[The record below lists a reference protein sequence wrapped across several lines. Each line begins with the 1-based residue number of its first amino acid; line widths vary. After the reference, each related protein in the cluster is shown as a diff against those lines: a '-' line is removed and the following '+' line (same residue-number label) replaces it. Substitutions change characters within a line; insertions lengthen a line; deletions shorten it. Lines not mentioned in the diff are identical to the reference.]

1 MARSGFE
8 RAQFSQ
14 RRQLVHPAILDEL
27 SSPAPEFFGFA
38 PAKPCR
44 LGCMQQRWE
53 TRVLLTAQSGVS
65 EYLAAV
71 HRLAPLIR
79 EQRSSFDRERRIPE
93 AVFAALADAGL
104 FRLYLPK
111 TLGGPELSP
120 FDFMRIVEAA
130 SALDGSVGWLVGNGG
145 GMSRI
150 GGYLPESV
158 ARDWFADPRA
168 FIVSATGAIGRAERA
183 NGGYR
188 VSGRW
193 PFGSGAHHATRFMG
207 LASAKTSEGEN
218 GPPMCC
224 YFNRSDVQVHDTWFV
239 SGLRATGSCDF
250 EVQSV
255 FVPIEHTHP
264 LVDFKPTQAGP
275 LYRLPGLSAFAWT
288 VSVVPL
294 GIAQGAID
302 SFVGLAGK
310 KMRLGSSVPLRDHE
324 PIQSMIG
331 RSETA
336 VRAARAFLVDAME
349 ELMAAT
355 DIGGDRL
362 LQARAFF
369 RAACANAAESAV
381 RVVDW
386 IAADA
391 GTAAI
396 FETGTL
402 ERSVRDVHAA
412 TKHVA
417 MSPNSYVVAGRLS
430 LGLEPGTTRI

>member
-1 MARSGFE
+1 M
-8 RAQFSQ
+8 
-14 RRQLVHPAILDEL
+14 LMTV
-27 SSPAPEFFGFA
+27 
-38 PAKPCR
+38 
-44 LGCMQQRWE
+44 
-53 TRVLLTAQSGVS
+53 QSGVS

-71 HRLAPLIR
+71 HRLGPLIR
-79 EQRSSFDRERRIPE
+79 DQRRSFDQERRIPDV
-93 AVFAALADAGL
+93 VFTALADAGL

-150 GGYLPESV
+150 GGYLQESTV
-158 ARDWFADPRA
+158 RDWFVDPRA
-168 FIVSATGAIGRAERA
+168 FVVSATGAIGTAERVS
-183 NGGYR
+183 GGYR

-207 LASAKTSEGEN
+207 LASFKSTDGQN
-218 GPPMCC
+218 GPPVCC
-224 YFNRSDVQVHDTWFV
+224 YFSKSDVQVYDTWFV

-250 EVQSV
+250 EVQNV

-264 LVDFKPTQAGP
+264 LVDFTPTHPGP

-302 SFVGLAGK
+302 YFIELAGK
-310 KMRLGSSVPLRDHE
+310 KMRLGSALPLREHE
-324 PIQSMIG
+324 STQAMIG
-331 RSETA
+331 RAETA

-349 ELMAAT
+349 ELMTAT
-355 DIGGDRL
+355 DVGGDRL

-369 RAACANAAESAV
+369 RAACTNAADTAI

-386 IAADA
+386 IATDA

-396 FETGTL
+396 FEAGTL

-417 MSPNSYVVAGRLS
+417 MTPNNYIVAGRLT

>member
-1 MARSGFE
+1 M
-8 RAQFSQ
+8 
-14 RRQLVHPAILDEL
+14 LMTV
-27 SSPAPEFFGFA
+27 
-38 PAKPCR
+38 
-44 LGCMQQRWE
+44 
-53 TRVLLTAQSGVS
+53 QSGVS

-71 HRLAPLIR
+71 HRLGPLIR
-79 EQRSSFDRERRIPE
+79 DQRRSFDQERRIPDG
-93 AVFAALADAGL
+93 VFTALADAGL

-120 FDFMRIVEAA
+120 FDFMQIVEAA

-150 GGYLPESV
+150 GGYLQESTV
-158 ARDWFADPRA
+158 RDWFADPRA
-168 FIVSATGAIGRAERA
+168 FVVSATGAIGTAERVS
-183 NGGYR
+183 GGYR

-207 LASAKTSEGEN
+207 LASFKSTDGQN
-218 GPPMCC
+218 GPPVCC
-224 YFNRSDVQVHDTWFV
+224 YFSKSDVQVYDTWFV

-250 EVQSV
+250 EVQNV

-264 LVDFKPTQAGP
+264 LVDFTPTHPGP

-302 SFVGLAGK
+302 YFIELAGK
-310 KMRLGSSVPLRDHE
+310 KMRLGSALPLREHE
-324 PIQSMIG
+324 STQAMIG
-331 RSETA
+331 RAETA

-349 ELMAAT
+349 ELMTAT
-355 DIGGDRL
+355 DVGGDRL

-369 RAACANAAESAV
+369 RAACTNAADTAI

-386 IAADA
+386 IATDA

-396 FETGTL
+396 FEAGTL

-417 MSPNSYVVAGRLS
+417 MTPNNYIVAGRLT

>member
-1 MARSGFE
+1 M
-8 RAQFSQ
+8 
-14 RRQLVHPAILDEL
+14 LMTV
-27 SSPAPEFFGFA
+27 
-38 PAKPCR
+38 
-44 LGCMQQRWE
+44 
-53 TRVLLTAQSGVS
+53 QSGVS

-71 HRLAPLIR
+71 HRLGPLIR
-79 EQRSSFDRERRIPE
+79 EQRRSFDQERRIPDG
-93 AVFAALADAGL
+93 VFTALADAGL

-150 GGYLPESV
+150 GGYLQESTV
-158 ARDWFADPRA
+158 RDWFADPRA
-168 FIVSATGAIGRAERA
+168 FVVSATGAIGTAERVSE
-183 NGGYR
+183 GYR

-207 LASAKTSEGEN
+207 LASFKSTDGQN
-218 GPPMCC
+218 GPPVCC
-224 YFNRSDVQVHDTWFV
+224 YFSKSDVQVYDTWFV

-250 EVQSV
+250 EVQNV

-264 LVDFKPTQAGP
+264 LVDFTPTHPGP

-302 SFVGLAGK
+302 YFIELAGK
-310 KMRLGSSVPLRDHE
+310 KMRLGSALPLREHE
-324 PIQSMIG
+324 STQAMIG
-331 RSETA
+331 RAETA

-349 ELMAAT
+349 ELMTAT
-355 DIGGDRL
+355 DVGGDRL

-369 RAACANAAESAV
+369 RAACTNAADTAI

-386 IAADA
+386 IATDA

-396 FETGTL
+396 FEAGTL

-417 MSPNSYVVAGRLS
+417 MTPNNYIVAGRLT

>member
-1 MARSGFE
+1 MDAVEKGT
-8 RAQFSQ
+8 
-14 RRQLVHPAILDEL
+14 LML
-27 SSPAPEFFGFA
+27 
-38 PAKPCR
+38 
-44 LGCMQQRWE
+44 
-53 TRVLLTAQSGVS
+53 TTAQNGVS
-65 EYLAAV
+65 EYLGAV
-71 HRLAPLIR
+71 HRLGALVSEHR
-79 EQRSSFDRERRIPE
+79 RSFDEARRIPE
-93 AVFAALADAGL
+93 AVFTALADAGL

-150 GGYLPESV
+150 GGYLQESAV
-158 ARDWFADPRA
+158 RDWFADPRA
-168 FIVSATGAIGRAERA
+168 FIASATGAVGTAERL

-207 LASAKTSEGEN
+207 LASVKIEGEN
-218 GPPMCC
+218 GPPICC
-224 YFNRSDVQVHDTWFV
+224 YFSRSDVQVHDNWFV

-250 EVQSV
+250 EAQNV
-255 FVPIEHTHP
+255 FVPAEHTHP
-264 LVDFKPTQAGP
+264 LVDFTPSHPGL

-302 SFVGLAGK
+302 GFIELAGK
-310 KMRLGSSVPLRDHE
+310 KMRPGSAVPLRE
-324 PIQSMIG
+324 QEQTQAMVG
-331 RSETA
+331 RADTA
-336 VRAARAFLVDAME
+336 VRAARALLVDAME
-349 ELMAAT
+349 ELMAAN
-355 DIGGDRL
+355 DPGGARL
-362 LQARAFF
+362 LQARANF

-381 RVVDW
+381 RVVNW
-386 IAADA
+386 IAAGA

-396 FETGTL
+396 FEVGTL
-402 ERSVRDVHAA
+402 ERSVRDVQAA
-412 TKHVA
+412 AKHVA
-417 MSPNSYVVAGRLS
+417 MTPNSYAVAGRLS

>member
-1 MARSGFE
+1 M
-8 RAQFSQ
+8 
-14 RRQLVHPAILDEL
+14 L
-27 SSPAPEFFGFA
+27 
-38 PAKPCR
+38 
-44 LGCMQQRWE
+44 
-53 TRVLLTAQSGVS
+53 TTAQDGVS
-65 EYLAAV
+65 EYLAALQ
-71 HRLAPLIR
+71 RIAPLIR
-79 EQRSSFDRERRIPE
+79 EQRHSFDEERRLPE
-93 AVFAALADAGL
+93 PVFTALAAAGL

-120 FDFMRIVEAA
+120 FDFMRVVEAA
-130 SALDGSVGWLVGNGG
+130 SALDGSVGWLVGNGA

-150 GGYLPESV
+150 GGYLRQSAV
-158 ARDWFADPRA
+158 RDWFADPRA
-168 FIVSATGAIGRAERA
+168 FIASATGAIGTAERV

-207 LASAKTSEGEN
+207 LASVKTAEGEK
-218 GPPMCC
+218 GPPLCC
-224 YFNRSDVQVHDTWFV
+224 YFSRSDVQVHDNWFV

-250 EVQSV
+250 EVHNV
-255 FVPIEHTHP
+255 FVPMEHTHP
-264 LVDFKPTQAGP
+264 LVDFTPTHPGL

-302 SFVGLAGK
+302 YFIALAGK
-310 KMRLGSSVPLRDHE
+310 KMRLGSTLPLREHE
-324 PIQSMIG
+324 SIQAMIG
-331 RSETA
+331 RAETA
-336 VRAARAFLVDAME
+336 VRAARALLIDAME

-355 DIGGDRL
+355 DVGGEGL
-362 LQARAFF
+362 LRARAFF
-369 RAACANAAESAV
+369 RAACTNAAETAT

-386 IAADA
+386 IGTDA

-396 FETGTL
+396 FEAGTL

-417 MSPNSYVVAGRLS
+417 MNPNNYIVAGRLC

>member
-1 MARSGFE
+1 M
-8 RAQFSQ
+8 
-14 RRQLVHPAILDEL
+14 LTT
-27 SSPAPEFFGFA
+27 
-38 PAKPCR
+38 AK
-44 LGCMQQRWE
+44 G
-53 TRVLLTAQSGVS
+53 GVAD
-65 EYLAAV
+65 YLAAIQ
-71 HRLAPLIR
+71 RLAPLIKQHR
-79 EQRSSFDRERRIPE
+79 RHFDEQRRVPDE
-93 AVFAALADAGL
+93 VFTALADAGL

-120 FDFMRIVEAA
+120 FDFMTVVEAA
-130 SALDGSVGWLVGNGG
+130 SALDGSIGWLVGNGG

-150 GGYLPESV
+150 AGYLPEDV
-158 ARDWFADPRA
+158 AGDWFADPHA
-168 FIVSATGAIGRAERA
+168 FVVSATGAIGTAEPVD
-183 NGGYR
+183 GGFR

-207 LASAKTSEGEN
+207 LSSIRTAN
-218 GPPMCC
+218 GQDMPPICC
-224 YFNRSDVQVHDTWFV
+224 YFAESDVERHDTWFV
-239 SGLRATGSCDF
+239 SGLRGTGSCDF
-250 EVQSV
+250 EVDNE
-255 FVPIEHTHP
+255 FVPARHTHP
-264 LVDFKPTQAGP
+264 LVDLKPTNPAL

-302 SFVGLAGK
+302 TFVELAGK
-310 KMRLGSSVPLRDHE
+310 KVRLGTAMLMRDRE
-324 PIQSMIG
+324 LVQDMVG
-331 RSETA
+331 RAETTL
-336 VRAARAFLVDAME
+336 RAARAYLIDAMA

-369 RAACANAAESAV
+369 RAACANAAETAV
-381 RVVDW
+381 RIVDA
-386 IAADA
+386 IAANA

-417 MSPNSYVVAGRLS
+417 MSPNNYAVAGRLK

>member
-1 MARSGFE
+1 M
-8 RAQFSQ
+8 
-14 RRQLVHPAILDEL
+14 LV
-27 SSPAPEFFGFA
+27 
-38 PAKPCR
+38 
-44 LGCMQQRWE
+44 
-53 TRVLLTAQSGVS
+53 TAQSGVS
-65 EYLAAV
+65 EFLAAV

-79 EQRSSFDRERRIPE
+79 EQRSSFDGERRIPE
-93 AVFAALADAGL
+93 GVFTALADAGL

-158 ARDWFADPRA
+158 ARDWFIDPRA
-168 FIVSATGAIGRAERA
+168 FIASATGAIGTAERA
-183 NGGYR
+183 SGGYR

-193 PFGSGAHHATRFMG
+193 PFGSGAYHATRFMG
-207 LASAKTSEGEN
+207 LASVKASEGEN
-218 GPPMCC
+218 EPPMCC
-224 YFNRSDVQVHDTWFV
+224 YFNKSDVQVHDTWFV

-250 EVQSV
+250 EVQNV

-264 LVDFKPTQAGP
+264 LVDFKPTQAGL

-302 SFVGLAGK
+302 SFVGFAGK
-310 KMRLGSSVPLRDHE
+310 KMRLGSSVLLRDNE
-324 PIQSMIG
+324 MIQSMIG

-355 DIGGDRL
+355 DVGGDRL
-362 LQARAFF
+362 VQARAFF

-381 RVVDW
+381 RVVDR
-386 IAADA
+386 IAVDA
-391 GTAAI
+391 GTASI